1 MSLFD
6 THLDVLQNIE
16 FAIVNA
22 YQDHPA
28 LSDYTVMKALD
39 ALIGLYSSESRDHT
53 PKEISLDEDEAELL
67 DRVRTICEWRM
78 GREKLAMD
86 QPMDLEQLTSL
97 DDMLSCLRK
106 IRRSVEKWNGRGGS
120 QGYLRFVSQYVA

>member
-16 FAIVNA
+16 FAIVSV
-22 YQDHPA
+22 YEDHPA

-39 ALIGLYSSESRDHT
+39 ALIGLYKAESRGHT
-53 PKEISLDEDEAELL
+53 PREISLDEDEAELL

-78 GREKLAMD
+78 GREKLAMEETL
-86 QPMDLEQLTSL
+86 DLEQLTSL
-97 DDMLSCLRK
+97 DDMLSCIRK

-120 QGYLRFVSQYVA
+120 QGYLRFVSQYVG